1 MRRPTK
7 EDFEATAQGTSIEVR
22 FKPTNSIFLFAILAD
37 LDDVVAFGPVGP
49 GTVRH
54 GGPTVSDVLRPP
66 FGRMDDGRGC
76 AISESEIGLCL
87 HLTIR
92 LSLRRAASVDLK

>member
-49 GTVRH
+49 DTVRH
-54 GGPTVSDVLRPP
+54 GGPTGDLDSYSAAADEVFAIAHEVARGAVLRH
-66 FGRMDDGRGC
+66 
-76 AISESEIGLCL
+76 ESR
-87 HLTIR
+87 R
-92 LSLRRAASVDLK
+92 L

>member
-7 EDFEATAQGTSIEVR
+7 EDFEATVQGTSIEVR
-22 FKPTNSIFLFAILAD
+22 FKPTNSTFLFAILAD

-54 GGPTVSDVLRPP
+54 GGPTTGDLDSYSVAADEV
-66 FGRMDDGRGC
+66 FAM
-76 AISESEIGLCL
+76 AHEVA
-87 HLTIR
+87 
-92 LSLRRAASVDLK
+92 RRAVPRHESRRM